1 MTENYPWLMQM
12 LKDGLVKSSS
22 VSFKSMMQGLGN
34 RGVKKEELSMEEINR
49 QRRVRQKI
57 DLYTDNSQ
65 MPLSR
70 SN

>member
-12 LKDGLVKSSS
+12 VKDGLVKSSS
-22 VSFKSMMQGLGN
+22 VSFKSIIPGVGN

-57 DLYTDNSQ
+57 DLYTDNS
-65 MPLSR
+65 
-70 SN
+70 